1 MAKVNKTQLVLKHLK
16 EKGNITSW
24 EAIQKYGATRLSAI
38 ILSML
43 LLSGCEMTEVE
54 SVNENNKDTSM
65 FVIIEN
71 TGTWSVVYHKETKV
85 MYVVSCGAYN
95 AGTFT
100 VLVDADGKPM
110 LWED

>member
-1 MAKVNKTQLVLKHLK
+1 MKRKLAYIL
-16 EKGNITSW
+16 
-24 EAIQKYGATRLSAI
+24 

-43 LLSGCEMTEVE
+43 LLSSCGKRIE
-54 SVNENNKDTSM
+54 SVNDNNKGTSM
-65 FVIIEN
+65 FVVIEA
-71 TGTWSVVYHKETKV
+71 TDTWEVVYHKKTKV

-95 AGTFT
+95 GGTFT

>member
-1 MAKVNKTQLVLKHLK
+1 MKRKLAYIL
-16 EKGNITSW
+16 
-24 EAIQKYGATRLSAI
+24 

-43 LLSGCEMTEVE
+43 LLSGCKRVE
-54 SVNENNKDTSM
+54 SVNDNKEDTSM
-65 FVIIEN
+65 FVEIEQ
-71 TGTWSVVYHKETKV
+71 TGMWEIVYHKETKV

-100 VLVDADGKPM
+100 LLVDADGKPM

>member
-1 MAKVNKTQLVLKHLK
+1 MKRKLAYIL
-16 EKGNITSW
+16 
-24 EAIQKYGATRLSAI
+24 

-43 LLSGCEMTEVE
+43 LLSGCKKVE
-54 SVNENNKDTSM
+54 TVDDNNKDTSM
-65 FVIIEN
+65 FVAIEV
-71 TGTWSVVYHKETKV
+71 TGTWEVVYHKETKV

-95 AGTFT
+95 NGTFT